1 MGLSEPK
8 GKNLVL
14 ELSGREKD
22 RVRGYGTFI
31 RGGGHALLGAN
42 AAIALR
48 GLLTEAA
55 DVSILAKVYLKDRQE
70 LVTQYLVN
78 NPAERGIA
86 PASTG
91 FVLNDRTKLRKQ
103 GGNVL
108 LVRAGH
114 TTIFPGEQP
123 ELRLDDYSKGQREE
137 VLGLLNSADIVAVLS
152 LKSNFMKDVL
162 GLCEDGTLR
171 IPELFCDCTSG
182 DDMDLNYRMLDILL
196 GKGGLSTIGL
206 LSINEDEATLFEM
219 LLVRT
224 DKEEILEA
232 NNKKKGLIIELD
244 EAIKDGSKK
253 KEAAARAK
261 IKEVDAFLDKGREGK
276 KDAYSAAHV
285 LYEKTGVPL
294 LMHTREGACI
304 IGGDKSTGFVPSVDI
319 TLPNDCS
326 LVGAGDTLCGAFATA
341 LAVKKR
347 SDGLLPEDR
356 KLSYEDCL
364 LIANIA
370 TGYRLA
376 KINKADK
383 DDAREREWYEAVGKV
398 SELYGW
404 ASARTAKRSVGA
416 VLPNGV
422 EFVDVEKNSGTFGGF
437 SEMDSETLLGKVRG
451 NCETNY
457 WEARVA
463 FEELCRNPGH
473 MNALVELVKDS
484 SSAGKIFGKKAAHM
498 LAERGKAGVDMLVEA
513 ISSMDDES
521 AFRVVS
527 ENIIKLKN
535 PKRAAEIIFG
545 ILCTGRLVDLFG
557 ELEGQIAPP
566 EFAKRV
572 SNATEELED
581 KPDFISRMNIFKE
594 LVTGGEDLWGF
605 MKRLL
610 SKKGVD
616 LDLIYNLGLLAQK
629 EQAALLTAEI
639 NITLSLPKHA
649 GMDGE
654 EWKGFTREI
663 RNFCERRPIAGL
675 SGKEVPETRERLMRK
690 YGLSGEDFNNAII
703 LLLGEPTGWYWK
715 HWPLSAVREYY
726 EMLCVLLGAKGIAAS
741 EPKYQ
746 LLRLLEPPYTDRVRL
761 LLLLYNEG
769 HKRSDSDFSIPDK
782 LFQDIIRDS
791 NAAYS
796 LYKKVL
802 AVCLVGQ
809 LINPERVATRY
820 RDRAK
825 EIRAALKQL
834 DGRQQTE
841 TADRAAAKGARI
853 ERDHF
858 MKPTRHKRRF
868 EAAPERMNRMKRIV

>member
-1 MGLSEPK
+1 M
-8 GKNLVL
+8 
-14 ELSGREKD
+14 
-22 RVRGYGTFI
+22 
-31 RGGGHALLGAN
+31 
-42 AAIALR
+42 
-48 GLLTEAA
+48 
-55 DVSILAKVYLKDRQE
+55 
-70 LVTQYLVN
+70 
-78 NPAERGIA
+78 
-86 PASTG
+86 
-91 FVLNDRTKLRKQ
+91 
-103 GGNVL
+103 
-108 LVRAGH
+108 
-114 TTIFPGEQP
+114 
-123 ELRLDDYSKGQREE
+123 
-137 VLGLLNSADIVAVLS
+137 NSADIVAVLS

-253 KEAAARAK
+253 KEAAARAR
-261 IKEVDAFLDKGREGK
+261 IKEVDAFLDKGRKGK

-437 SEMDSETLLGKVRG
+437 SEMDSETLLGEVRK
-451 NCETNY
+451 NCEDDY
-457 WEARVA
+457 WAARVA
-463 FEELCRNPGH
+463 FEELCRNPKH
-473 MNALVELVKDS
+473 MDALVEIVKDS
-484 SSAGKIFGKKAAHM
+484 GPAGKIFGKKAVHI
-498 LAERGKAGVDMLVEA
+498 LAGLGNTGVDALVEA
-513 ISSMDDES
+513 ISSMDEEP
-521 AFRVVS
+521 AFKVVS
-527 ENIIKLKN
+527 ESVMKLKN
-535 PKRAAEIIFG
+535 AEVAAEIIFG
-545 ILCTGRLVDLFG
+545 VLCTGKLTDSFEKLMGQVTSKRFGRHVDIAMIKLAHKPRFSFGIDLFRDTYVIAEMRAWLSKESKNLDLVFSLG
-557 ELEGQIAPP
+557 IFAQRACLELEGEAAQA
-566 EFAKRV
+566 V
-572 SNATEELED
+572 S
-581 KPDFISRMNIFKE
+581 S
-594 LVTGGEDLWGF
+594 
-605 MKRLL
+605 LL
-610 SKKGVD
+610 SKSGVPYDRWEEFKNEVKDICSKGP
-616 LDLIYNLGLLAQK
+616 G
-629 EQAALLTAEI
+629 
-639 NITLSLPKHA
+639 
-649 GMDGE
+649 
-654 EWKGFTREI
+654 I
-663 RNFCERRPIAGL
+663 RNFWEKDAPGIREKLMREYALSNEELNNAVIVLLHTEHSWDWYWPGSVARRMQ
-675 SGKEVPETRERLMRK
+675 ERLWRVLPWK
-690 YGLSGEDFNNAII
+690 IKKSGEITPI
-703 LLLGEPTGWYWK
+703 KPQHKLLW
-715 HWPLSAVREYY
+715 
-726 EMLCVLLGAKGIAAS
+726 LLA
-741 EPKYQ
+741 
-746 LLRLLEPPYTDRVRL
+746 PPYTEPVRDFALWYSEREMRVGSHNIPL
-761 LLLLYNEG
+761 
-769 HKRSDSDFSIPDK
+769 PDK
-782 LFQDIIRDS
+782 LVENLGVGGEVRDF
-791 NAAYS
+791 YR
-796 LYKKVL
+796 KML
-802 AVCLVGQ
+802 AICLVWGVVP
-809 LINPERVATRY
+809 PELTPLNNEHHRSTRCAPTQFYAGRVADIRKMMSQWPQEQPQAEA
-820 RDRAK
+820 AK
-825 EIRAALKQL
+825 RAA
-834 DGRQQTE
+834 RE
-841 TADRAAAKGARI
+841 CSRR